1 MRKKQAIYS
10 YLWRKLQTKNTDT
23 NMKPLLILLLFTLAL
38 PAPAQNK
45 DSRYFEMRTYH
56 CNDNKRPDLIKRFKD
71 HTIRLLEKHGI
82 ENIAYFIPTD
92 ESNNSLTFILGY
104 PDKASRDVR
113 FNKFANDPEWLV
125 AKKES
130 EANGPLVSKV
140 DQVFMTVAPELS
152 PKIKKSSG
160 KGERIFELRTYY
172 CFPGKVGNINARFR
186 DHTRKLFEKHGMT
199 NIAYWFTSES
209 DGTQSK
215 LVYLLGHKDEK
226 SAKASFDSFRNDPE
240 WIKVRDA
247 SEANGK
253 IVERVES
260 RYLKALDFSSIR

>member
-1 MRKKQAIYS
+1 
-10 YLWRKLQTKNTDT
+10 
-23 NMKPLLILLLFTLAL
+23 MKHFPILFFLALAL
-38 PAPAQNK
+38 PATGQNK

-113 FNKFANDPEWLV
+113 WNKFANDPEWLE
-125 AKKES
+125 AKKNS
-130 EANGPLVSKV
+130 EANGPLVAKV

-172 CFPGKVGNINARFR
+172 CYPGKVENINARFR
-186 DHTRKLFEKHGMT
+186 DHTKKLFEKHGMT
-199 NIAYWFTSES
+199 NIAYWFTSEAE
-209 DGTQSK
+209 GTQSR
-215 LVYLLGHKDEK
+215 LVYLLAHKDEK
-226 SAKASFDSFRNDPE
+226 AAKASFDAFRKDPE

-253 IVERVES
+253 IVEKVES
-260 RYLKALDFSSIR
+260 RYLKPLDFSAIK